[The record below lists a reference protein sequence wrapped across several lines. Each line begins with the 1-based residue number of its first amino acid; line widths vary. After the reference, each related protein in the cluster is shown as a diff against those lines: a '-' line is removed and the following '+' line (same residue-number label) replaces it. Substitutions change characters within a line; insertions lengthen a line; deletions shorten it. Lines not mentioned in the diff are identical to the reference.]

1 MNNLEKTIMELY
13 GMLKTVE
20 INIEPHI
27 ENSSSITSI
36 KEMTYL
42 DVRSWSLQGVREWLS
57 WTSKI

>member
-42 DVRSWSLQGVREWLS
+42 DVRS
-57 WTSKI
+57 